1 MDLIKDLLF
10 SLISGL
16 GNAGAVYAIMAVAI
30 VVAFRGSGVI
40 NFATGAT
47 AAFTAMVFNELHSPT
62 ATGNLVLPWFDFLEF
77 MPEKGILKDLHL
89 TSFPTRVNLPGD
101 GPVNNFW
108 AVVLA
113 LCVAAL
119 IGLMLHFLV
128 FRPLRNAPALA
139 KVIGSLAAMLWLQS
153 CITINF
159 GTQTRSDIGWNLVW
173 SKWTFQPTAEPLGG
187 KNFLGLGAGMP
198 RANMFM
204 FMTALALTIIVWA
217 AFRYTRFGLSTRAA
231 DENEKGAALL
241 GYSPQLIAGWNWVI
255 SSLIAGF
262 AGIMFV
268 AFTQPP
274 QMTLFIDSALG
285 AALIGNL
292 TSILGAGLGGLAIG
306 AIASMG
312 ARLAGEDWWPSVLPS
327 DGVRRFI
334 PLLVVILILY
344 FRGGKLPIRG
354 SISVGRQP
362 SAPATKNAVVGAL
375 IPGLLVG
382 FAISVFSG
390 RWEIALTA
398 SMVATLFM
406 FSLVVLIGFLG
417 QISLAQWS
425 LAGLSA
431 FVMIRLAADGK
442 PPRTE
447 AIFNDGP
454 NLPVLLALIGGVAAA
469 VVVGVLVGLPALRIR
484 GVQLAV
490 VTVCAVT
497 AIEDLLLNNSS
508 LMGAA
513 SEGNNPVPLP
523 EIFGQY
529 VGGPDPRLDP
539 ITNLP
544 KNTQDYWKF
553 GVFALIV
560 TALVGLA
567 VVNLRRGGTGRR
579 FLAVRA
585 NERAAAAA
593 GINVANAKLL
603 GFAIASGIAGIAG
616 VMFAFKTV
624 ALTKD
629 NYGLFFGLALLA
641 FAYIGG
647 ITTVWGSIIGGTLI
661 AGGLVPALLSWHL
674 GDEITGYI
682 AAIGAAGLLV
692 NAIVTNGEGVAL
704 LQAHQGKEL
713 KKALR
718 RPPSDEVVPEPSTDK
733 SLEGS
738 LA

>member
-10 SLISGL
+10 SLVSGL
-16 GNAGAVYAIMAVAI
+16 GNSGAVYAIMAVAI

-47 AAFTAMVFNELHSPT
+47 AAFTAMVFNELHAPT
-62 ATGNLVLPWFDFLEF
+62 ATGNLVLPWFDFLEWV
-77 MPEKGILKDLHL
+77 PEKGILKDLHL
-89 TSFPTRVNLPGD
+89 TSFPTRINLPGD
-101 GPVNNFW
+101 GPINDGW
-108 AVVLA
+108 AVILA
-113 LCVAAL
+113 LLVAAL
-119 IGLMLHFLV
+119 IGLMLHFIV

-159 GTQTRSDIGWNLVW
+159 GTATRSDIGWNMVW
-173 SKWTFQPTAEPLGG
+173 KKWTFRPTEEPLGNG
-187 KNFLGLGAGMP
+187 NFLGLGAGMP

-204 FMTALALTIIVWA
+204 AMTAVIVIVAIWA
-217 AFRYTRFGLSTRAA
+217 AFRYTRFGLATRAA

-274 QMTLFIDSALG
+274 SMTLFIDSALG

-292 TSILGAGLGGLAIG
+292 TSILGAGFGGIAIG
-306 AIASMG
+306 AVASMG
-312 ARLAGEDWWPSVLPS
+312 ARLAGEPWWPDWAPP

-362 SAPATKNAVVGAL
+362 SAPATKNALIGAL
-375 IPGLLVG
+375 IPGLMVG
-382 FAISVFSG
+382 FLISVFSG

-431 FVMIRLAADGK
+431 FVMMRLAADGTA
-442 PPRTE
+442 PRGE
-447 AIFNDGP
+447 AIFNGGP
-454 NLPVLLALIGGVAAA
+454 GWPVLLAAIGGVA
-469 VVVGVLVGLPALRIR
+469 VSVIIGVLVGLPALRIR

-497 AIEDLLLNNSS
+497 AIEDLLLNNES

-513 SEGNNPVPLP
+513 SIGNNPVPKP
-523 EIFGQY
+523 VIFGQY
-529 VGGPDPRLDP
+529 IGGPDPRLDP
-539 ITNLP
+539 TSNLP
-544 KNTQDYWKF
+544 RNTQDYWKF
-553 GVFALIV
+553 GVAALIV
-560 TALVGLA
+560 TVLVGVA
-567 VVNLRRGGTGRR
+567 VANLRRSGTGRR

-593 GINVANAKLL
+593 GINVANAKLT

-647 ITTVWGSIIGGTLI
+647 ITTVWGSIIGGALV

-682 AAIGAAGLLV
+682 AAIGSAGLLL
-692 NAIVTNGEGVAL
+692 NAIVTNGEGLAL
-704 LQAHQGKEL
+704 VQAGQGKAVL
-713 KKALR
+713 HALR
-718 RPPSDEVVPEPSTDK
+718 RPPASEVSPP
-733 SLEGS
+733 EGS
-738 LA
+738 KV